1 VAETTAEGHVTH
13 EKGPNMRAEDRQ
25 VMLFRVKDL
34 MVTVLPTLDLPEADG
49 GTVGSCTSEHD
60 RNCDLSLDV
69 LELTPYAHVD
79 PPYLHELRL
88 LLDHALA
95 RSRVVVPGGLAV
107 EELEE
112 RMRPRRLED
121 IAVLEKHLNGAL
133 EELSAQREEVE
144 AFLQQNPGWV
154 PEGEP
159 KGGEAAG

>member
-1 VAETTAEGHVTH
+1 
-13 EKGPNMRAEDRQ
+13 M
-25 VMLFRVKDL
+25 
-34 MVTVLPTLDLPEADG
+34 
-49 GTVGSCTSEHD
+49 
-60 RNCDLSLDV
+60 
-69 LELTPYAHVD
+69 LELTPYGHVD